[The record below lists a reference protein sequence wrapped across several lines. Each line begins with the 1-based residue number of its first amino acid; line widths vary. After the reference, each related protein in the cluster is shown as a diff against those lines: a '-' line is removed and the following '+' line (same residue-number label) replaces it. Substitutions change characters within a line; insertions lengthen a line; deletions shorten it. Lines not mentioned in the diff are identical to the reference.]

1 MGTSMIRRRVWAGHV
16 WRFTAWSA
24 VTAVVAITLP
34 AGGSAAA
41 ERTTEPWSRWRGS
54 DGSGSGGPHLF
65 PRTWAATDWAWTAP
79 LPGTGYSSPVI
90 WKDHIYTASADEP
103 GGRRFVTCTSL
114 ADGRQL
120 WNREIPGPIEP
131 HHKQNSSA
139 SGSATADANG
149 VYWMWA
155 AKAGVHVEAFAHDG
169 KPLWSVAL
177 GPFAGEHG
185 FAASPAVCG
194 DLLIVPNDQE
204 AGSFIVALETAT
216 GKERWRLP
224 RESAKTGY
232 ATPLVVGVEGGPQ
245 QIVMASMAHGLTGI
259 DPATGKVL
267 WERRCFPRRTVS
279 SPVHAGGLVM
289 GTCGEGGGD
298 NALVA
303 VKLPSPAPPAGDTSP
318 EPDVAYEL
326 DRSMAPY
333 VPTPLSTGERL
344 FLWGDRGVVTCVDA
358 KTGDLKWRGRVGGTY
373 SASPIAVGGGVINVS
388 ADGEVVTIAD
398 RDEFEILG
406 RAPLGETCR
415 STPAVAGA
423 RLVFRGET
431 KLYALDA
438 ARQ

>member
-1 MGTSMIRRRVWAGHV
+1 MHRTMNRWGSWTRHVRRFA
-16 WRFTAWSA
+16 A
-24 VTAVVAITLP
+24 VLISVAAFAITLP
-34 AGGSAAA
+34 PERSDAA
-41 ERTTEPWSRWRGS
+41 EPAADRWSRWRGS
-54 DGSGSGGPHLF
+54 DGSGLAGPLLF
-65 PRTWAATDWAWTAP
+65 PRTWTTSDWVWTAA
-79 LPGTGYSSPVI
+79 LPGTGHASPVI

-103 GGRRFVTCTSL
+103 AGKRFVTCTSL
-114 ADGRQL
+114 VDGRQL

-139 SGSATADANG
+139 SGSATADATG

-169 KPLWSVAL
+169 RPLWSVPL

-232 ATPLVVGVEGGPQ
+232 ATPLIVGADGGPQ
-245 QIVMASMAHGLTGI
+245 QIIIASMAHGLTGI
-259 DPATGKVL
+259 DPVSGKVL
-267 WERRCFPRRTVS
+267 WERRCFTRRTVS
-279 SPVHAGGLVM
+279 SPVHVGGLVM

-298 NALVA
+298 NSLIA
-303 VKLPSPAPPAGDTSP
+303 VRIPGAAAPPAGKPP

-333 VPTPLSTGERL
+333 VPTPVSSGDRL
-344 FLWGDRGVVTCVDA
+344 YLWGDRGVVTCVDA
-358 KTGDLKWRGRVGGTY
+358 KTGELRWRGRVGGTF
-373 SASPIAVGGGVINVS
+373 SASPIAIGGGVLNVS
-388 ADGEVVTIAD
+388 ADGEIVTLAD

-406 RAPLGETCR
+406 RVPLGETCR
-415 STPAVAGA
+415 ATPAVAGG
-423 RLVFRGET
+423 RMIFRGES